1 MGTRVSYPVEVKQK
15 AVEMR
20 LAGVPMKEIMEKL
33 KIKNKTQIQTWV
45 RWHKAGDTHRFEQ
58 PVGKQYTYGK
68 GPEYSSEL
76 EKLQAEN
83 RYLRQQNEVLKKLQR
98 IGKEVDSQTSV
109 ELVEVL
115 HGTMTVQNICVHL
128 GISRASYYRW
138 KKNLMKD
145 HPKCHLEKQIGT
157 LCREHKYRYGYR
169 KITAI
174 LKKEMRINHK
184 TVQRI
189 MQKNQWQCRVKV
201 KKRKKNG
208 QPYAVVDNILDRNFQ
223 SDHPLEKLVTD
234 ITYLPYGQK
243 QLYLSSILDVY
254 NGEVIAFTIGDKQDT
269 DFVLNTLDQLPTL
282 PQNCVLHSDQGSVYT
297 SYEYQKAVKTKGITM
312 SMSRKGTP
320 ADNASIESFHS
331 SLKSETFYLNSIDRT
346 TTAIVERTVKEYIY
360 YYNNIRIQTKLNSQ
374 SPISYRQ
381 LAV

>member
-1 MGTRVSYPVEVKQK
+1 
-15 AVEMR
+15 
-20 LAGVPMKEIMEKL
+20 
-33 KIKNKTQIQTWV
+33 
-45 RWHKAGDTHRFEQ
+45 
-58 PVGKQYTYGK
+58 
-68 GPEYSSEL
+68 
-76 EKLQAEN
+76 
-83 RYLRQQNEVLKKLQR
+83 
-98 IGKEVDSQTSV
+98 
-109 ELVEVL
+109 
-115 HGTMTVQNICVHL
+115 MTVQKICVHL

-145 HPKCHLEKQIGT
+145 HPKRHLEKQIGT